1 MKAILLA
8 AALFA
13 ILRTA
18 APNTGSP
25 LRVFMAYWPWIS
37 CGALL
42 GVITAIT
49 ASWIGLRALP
59 WYVRL
64 LVILVVGA
72 AAGATLEFF
81 PALGML
87 ADLVQ
92 SQPDVTNGFN
102 FCTTMA
108 FTLAMAAW
116 LAVALA
122 AGWTLRARPQPIA
135 TQDAVGTDA
144 PPRRSLVRVA
154 TWGVAAS
161 VLAALGTVYWNLL
174 PPQPPRIELPNPN
187 GYDEIIKA
195 TGLLNWNAIPGQDI
209 EETSVENCRA
219 FAADNQK
226 VLALVRRALQLPSHT
241 PVVYDATQFSLV
253 GIQNFREMARA
264 LVAAARAAAA
274 DNRHGDAA
282 RIYVDIM
289 RLGPALPMVESP
301 STPWLATH

>member
-1 MKAILLA
+1 MLRRAGMTPREARRELRRNAWGEGLRFGLRDVMKAILLA

-25 LRVFMAYWPWIS
+25 LRVFMAYWPWIC

-144 PPRRSLVRVA
+144 PRAPLVS
-154 TWGVAAS
+154 TCGN
-161 VLAALGTVYWNLL
+161 LGCCRQRAGRAGNRLL
-174 PPQPPRIELPNPN
+174 E
-187 GYDEIIKA
+187 
-195 TGLLNWNAIPGQDI
+195 
-209 EETSVENCRA
+209 S
-219 FAADNQK
+219 
-226 VLALVRRALQLPSHT
+226 
-241 PVVYDATQFSLV
+241 
-253 GIQNFREMARA
+253 
-264 LVAAARAAAA
+264 AAAPAAAY
-274 DNRHGDAA
+274 
-282 RIYVDIM
+282 RI
-289 RLGPALPMVESP
+289 AQSQ
-301 STPWLATH
+301 